1 MVGFAFSGQN
11 GKMATAFNAIGG
23 IGFSAPLILLLTM
36 AQLSTP
42 PLFIGV
48 VSALTIS
55 VRTLGGTIGYA
66 IAEGKLI
73 ICLGQLDSYFLSAN
87 LYPPPFS
94 HLRFQD

>member
-1 MVGFAFSGQN
+1 LFTFS
-11 GKMATAFNAIGG
+11 NAIGG
-23 IGFSAPLILLLTM
+23 IGFSVPLILLLTM

-66 IAEGKLI
+66 IAEGE
-73 ICLGQLDSYFLSAN
+73 LGRHVAKSSTI
-87 LYPPPFS
+87 S
-94 HLRFQD
+94 